1 MNYYMRGSSRWSDD
15 VEVSSMWLL
24 LLDKFNVYSIE
35 IAKYYIIEPYYMDG
49 INPDGSTGVSL
60 VSIISSIDSH
70 SAWIIS
76 IIYPQLS
83 EFNSLIVKPI
93 NTTVP

>member
-1 MNYYMRGSSRWSDD
+1 MNYYIRGSSRWSDD
-15 VEVSSMWLL
+15 DEVPSMWL

-49 INPDGSTGVSL
+49 INPDGSRGVSL
-60 VSIISSIDSH
+60 VPIINIDSH

-93 NTTVP
+93 NTSVP